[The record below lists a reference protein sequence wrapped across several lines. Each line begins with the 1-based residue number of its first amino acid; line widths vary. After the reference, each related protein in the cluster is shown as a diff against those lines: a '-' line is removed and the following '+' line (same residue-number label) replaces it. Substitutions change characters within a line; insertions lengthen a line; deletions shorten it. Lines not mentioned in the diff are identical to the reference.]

1 MGYFFGAVTLILNV
15 YFENWSAEIMVISF
29 GIIHGIGGASV
40 ALNLATIAYIGDIST
55 PETKVKILFWFT
67 FQFDFFLY
75 LLDFKKISHHV
86 RTERKDQFNEPT
98 LLISKYIIKM
108 IQIENAGLPNILAY
122 TEPFPSQ
129 PATIFR

>member
-1 MGYFFGAVTLILNV
+1 
-15 YFENWSAEIMVISF
+15 MVISF

-86 RTERKDQFNEPT
+86 WTERKDLFNEPT
-98 LLISKYIIKM
+98 FLTSKIK
-108 IQIENAGLPNILAY
+108 IYHKNDTNKKCYFAKYSGIHEAIYHPTCTNC
-122 TEPFPSQ
+122 
-129 PATIFR
+129 

>member
-86 RTERKDQFNEPT
+86 
-98 LLISKYIIKM
+98 
-108 IQIENAGLPNILAY
+108 
-122 TEPFPSQ
+122 
-129 PATIFR
+129 